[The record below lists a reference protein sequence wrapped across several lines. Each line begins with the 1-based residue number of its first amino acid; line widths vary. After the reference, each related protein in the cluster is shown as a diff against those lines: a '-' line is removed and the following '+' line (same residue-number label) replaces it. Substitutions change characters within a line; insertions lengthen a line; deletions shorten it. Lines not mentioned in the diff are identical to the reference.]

1 MRPVSRM
8 KNIFDLIKEPR
19 VGNHIPHR
27 PQEEI
32 SIMICPRCNKPYTA
46 YPAVSRHGHGDICPQ
61 CGKEEAFLD
70 AGFKNAVEKALHV
83 QRLED
88 ETREKIELMNAGKL
102 PASEVI
108 NSYDQ

>member
-1 MRPVSRM
+1 MTER
-8 KNIFDLIKEPR
+8 
-19 VGNHIPHR
+19 
-27 PQEEI
+27 
-32 SIMICPRCNKPYTA
+32 ICPRCNKPYIG

-70 AGFKNAVEKALHV
+70 AGFKSAAEMAAQV

>member
-1 MRPVSRM
+1 MTER
-8 KNIFDLIKEPR
+8 
-19 VGNHIPHR
+19 
-27 PQEEI
+27 
-32 SIMICPRCNKPYTA
+32 ICPRCNKPYTG

-70 AGFKNAVEKALHV
+70 AGFSLERAAEMAAQV

-108 NSYDQ
+108 NSYDY

>member
-1 MRPVSRM
+1 MP
-8 KNIFDLIKEPR
+8 
-19 VGNHIPHR
+19 
-27 PQEEI
+27 
-32 SIMICPRCNKPYTA
+32 ICPRCNKTYTG
-46 YPAVSRHGHGDICPQ
+46 YPAVSRHGLGDICPQ

-70 AGFKNAVEKALHV
+70 AGFSLERAAEMAAQV

>member
-1 MRPVSRM
+1 
-8 KNIFDLIKEPR
+8 
-19 VGNHIPHR
+19 
-27 PQEEI
+27 
-32 SIMICPRCNKPYTA
+32 MICPRCKREYTGR
-46 YPAVSRHGHGDICPQ
+46 PAVSRHGHGDICPQ

-70 AGFKNAVEKALHV
+70 AGVSPERAVEMAAQV

-88 ETREKIELMNAGKL
+88 EMRKKVDLMNAGKL

>member
-1 MRPVSRM
+1 MNGKPKMSEAR
-8 KNIFDLIKEPR
+8 
-19 VGNHIPHR
+19 
-27 PQEEI
+27 EI
-32 SIMICPRCNKPYTA
+32 MTERNKVKTCPRCGKPYTGH
-46 YPAVSRHGHGDICPQ
+46 PAVSRHGLGDICPQ
-61 CGKEEAFLD
+61 CGKEEAFLA

-88 ETREKIELMNAGKL
+88 EMRKKVDLMNAGKL

>member
-1 MRPVSRM
+1 M
-8 KNIFDLIKEPR
+8 
-19 VGNHIPHR
+19 
-27 PQEEI
+27 
-32 SIMICPRCNKPYTA
+32 
-46 YPAVSRHGHGDICPQ
+46 SRHGLGDICPQ

-70 AGFKNAVEKALHV
+70 AGFKSAAEMAAQV

>member
-1 MRPVSRM
+1 MTER
-8 KNIFDLIKEPR
+8 
-19 VGNHIPHR
+19 
-27 PQEEI
+27 
-32 SIMICPRCNKPYTA
+32 ICPRCNKPYTA
-46 YPAVSRHGHGDICPQ
+46 YPAVSRHGFGDICPQ

-70 AGFKNAVEKALHV
+70 AGVSPERAAEMAAQV

>member
-1 MRPVSRM
+1 MTER
-8 KNIFDLIKEPR
+8 
-19 VGNHIPHR
+19 
-27 PQEEI
+27 
-32 SIMICPRCNKPYTA
+32 ICPRCNKPYTG
-46 YPAVSRHGHGDICPQ
+46 YPAVSRHGLSDICPQ

-70 AGFKNAVEKALHV
+70 AGFKSAAEMAAQV